1 MIDSLKRYIEEKNIL
16 WMLLSLAI
24 AFALWVIVINTQN
37 PEDMR
42 QYSVNMRVENYE
54 MVTTAGYVVTNLDE
68 IQNEKVRLT
77 VKGPRMSLDNLTK
90 NPDIAIIVDMS
101 KIDYSALPG
110 TATVSL
116 DYKLPDSID
125 DLRIDNRPKTEVT
138 LNLERLVTESFK
150 AEVKTTGAAA
160 QGYTMVAERI
170 TPSDIMVSGASSV
183 ISEVYG
189 VAVNVDVTG
198 MTENMIVTGV
208 PYAYNAAGEVIEG
221 VNLNMNEV
229 EIELEAHVSMTLPI
243 DYSVNTPGEGYVVD
257 QVICTPFELVV
268 TGKPEVLDTIDS
280 VVLPEVDVSNR
291 VSSVQQVFY
300 LDTLLPEDVKPASG
314 TDKIIVDVKI
324 IPSAEIWVDA
334 NAADVELTGEAEGY
348 DYSVKAEN
356 YKLLLKGSGQKIFN
370 LTKDDYSV
378 TVDVS
383 GLEAGEYTVEAEVM
397 LPDNIYLSGE
407 KPRITVI
414 VTDAQ

>member
-1 MIDSLKRYIEEKNIL
+1 MFNSLKRSIEDKNII

-37 PEDMR
+37 PEDMK

-68 IQNEKVRLT
+68 IQNEKLRVT

-110 TATVSL
+110 TVTVSL
-116 DYKLPDSID
+116 DYNLPDGID
-125 DLRIDNRPKTEVT
+125 NLRIDNRPKTEVT
-138 LNLERLVTESFK
+138 LNLERLVSENFK
-150 AEVKTTGAAA
+150 AEAKTTGVAAH
-160 QGYTMVAERI
+160 GYTMDAERI
-170 TPSDIMVSGASSV
+170 TPSDIMVSGAASV

-198 MTENMIVTGV
+198 MMEDKIVTGV
-208 PYAYNAAGEVIEG
+208 PYAYNAAGEVIEN

-229 EIELEAHVSMTLPI
+229 EIELKAHVTTTIPI
-243 DYSVNTPGEGYVVD
+243 DYSVNEPGEGYVVD
-257 QVICTPFELVV
+257 QVICTPFELDL

-280 VVLPEVDVSNR
+280 IVLPEVDVFNR

-300 LDTLLPEDVKPASG
+300 LDTLLPEGVKSASG

-334 NAADVELTGEAEGY
+334 NAADVELTGQVEGC
-348 DYSVKAEN
+348 DYSVKAED
-356 YKLLLKGSGQKIFN
+356 YKLLLRGSGHKIFA

-378 TVDVS
+378 SVDVS
-383 GLEAGEYTVEAEVM
+383 GLEAGEHIVEAEVL
-397 LPDNIYLSGE
+397 LPENMYLAGDN
-407 KPRITVI
+407 PRITVI

>member
-1 MIDSLKRYIEEKNIL
+1 MNNSLKRFIEDKNIL
-16 WMLLSLAI
+16 WILLSLAI

-37 PEDMR
+37 PEDTK

-68 IQNEKVRLT
+68 IQNEKIRVT
-77 VKGPRMSLDNLTK
+77 VKGPRMSLDNLSK
-90 NPDIAIIVDMS
+90 NPDIVITADMS

-110 TATVSL
+110 TATISL
-116 DYKLPDSID
+116 DYKLPENID
-125 DLRIDNRPKTEVT
+125 DIRIDSRPKIEVS

-150 AEVKTTGAAA
+150 AEVKPSGVAS
-160 QGYTMVAERI
+160 QGYRMVAQRI
-170 TPSDIMVSGASSV
+170 TPSDIMVSGAESSV
-183 ISEVYG
+183 ERVKG

-198 MTENMIVTGV
+198 MAEDTIVTAV
-208 PYAYNAAGEVIEG
+208 PYAYDVAGEIVED

-229 EIELEAHVSMTLPI
+229 EIALEAHVTMTLPI
-243 DYSVNTPGEGYVVD
+243 DYSVNVPGEGYVVD
-257 QVICTPFELVV
+257 EVICTPFELVV

-280 VVLPEVDVSNR
+280 VVLPEIDVFNR

-300 LDTLLPEDVKPASG
+300 LDSLLPEGVRPASD

-324 IPSAEIWVDA
+324 IASADIWVDA
-334 NAADVELTGEAEGY
+334 NAADVELTGKADSYE
-348 DYSVKAEN
+348 YSVRSED
-356 YKLLLKGSGQKIFN
+356 YKLLLRGSGEKIFA
-370 LTKDDYSV
+370 LSKDDYSV
-378 TVDVS
+378 VVDVS
-383 GLEAGEYTVEAEVM
+383 GLEAGEYTMEAEVL

-407 KPRITVI
+407 KPQITVI